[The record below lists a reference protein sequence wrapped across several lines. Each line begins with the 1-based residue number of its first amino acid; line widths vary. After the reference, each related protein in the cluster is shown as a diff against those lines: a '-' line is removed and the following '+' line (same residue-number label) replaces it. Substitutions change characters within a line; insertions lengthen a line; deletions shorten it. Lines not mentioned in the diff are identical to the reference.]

1 MEETHEQDLMSQ
13 CKFNNEL
20 KAIKTLSREKVYA
33 APNVLYIEAVGF
45 EMLGG
50 LLDKVVPALVGIGCS
65 ISSTE
70 KKILEII
77 PEQFRKGKTHYERLL
92 SATDFVSG
100 MTDSFAVTLY
110 RRLRGIELPRG

>member
-1 MEETHEQDLMSQ
+1 MY
-13 CKFNNEL
+13 
-20 KAIKTLSREKVYA
+20 V
-33 APNVLYIEAVGF
+33 APNVLHIEAAGF
-45 EMLGG
+45 EVLGS
-50 LLDKVVPALVGIGCS
+50 LLDKVVPALVGGKGLKTS
-65 ISSTE
+65 AE

-77 PEQFRKGKTHYERLL
+77 PEQFKRGKTPYERLL